1 MTPTAEVELIF
12 GTSVAYGS
20 SFVLGD
26 AAEGILGTNALGE
39 FLKVNVSNQVYA
51 VAVRRGRDD
60 IFSNYKN
67 GSATVQFR
75 DFTGRFN
82 PENSSSDLFGQILPF
97 RQVRIFGV
105 ADERYQ
111 IFSGWVQSWDWR
123 YAPGQ
128 AFADVTVQC
137 TDSFRLFNLADIDT
151 IPGGLLGDLT
161 SDRVTQILDAVDW
174 PAQLRNVGTGTLT
187 VQAPATGTNSV
198 LSLLQQCE
206 TAELGALFVDETGR
220 LTFEGQTELAN
231 RAVAAPLRF
240 GAAEQ
245 QFTAIDVMLDDRQLA
260 NEVTFENAGGVA
272 QTVQDL
278 ASIEQ
283 FFIRSQS
290 TTGVILEED
299 SDALGNANK
308 VLRVRSEPAL
318 RVESIAVNMVDAD
331 DTRNAAIFGR
341 ELNDSIEV
349 SLAAPGGVIS
359 LALIINEIE
368 HTATPGA
375 WATRFSTE
383 RPLLTRFILG
393 NPTYGILGTSTL

>member
-1 MTPTAEVELIF
+1 
-12 GTSVAYGS
+12 
-20 SFVLGD
+20 
-26 AAEGILGTNALGE
+26 
-39 FLKVNVSNQVYA
+39 
-51 VAVRRGRDD
+51 
-60 IFSNYKN
+60 
-67 GSATVQFR
+67 
-75 DFTGRFN
+75 
-82 PENSSSDLFGQILPF
+82 
-97 RQVRIFGV
+97 
-105 ADERYQ
+105 
-111 IFSGWVQSWDWR
+111 
-123 YAPGQ
+123 
-128 AFADVTVQC
+128 
-137 TDSFRLFNLADIDT
+137 
-151 IPGGLLGDLT
+151 
-161 SDRVTQILDAVDW
+161 
-174 PAQLRNVGTGTLT
+174 
-187 VQAPATGTNSV
+187 
-198 LSLLQQCE
+198 
-206 TAELGALFVDETGR
+206 
-220 LTFEGQTELAN
+220 
-231 RAVAAPLRF
+231 
-240 GAAEQ
+240 
-245 QFTAIDVMLDDRQLA
+245 MLDDRQLA